1 MESMK
6 SAFGTQIDF
15 LKKEHNKVLVQLSN
29 SIENPPPPPANVIVQ
44 SPIVSLPQL
53 HTLAATTSTP
63 PVHINPTFIQGP
75 SRDKLE
81 DPVAAFEAAMVKL
94 DREKS
99 KKREAEALI
108 LDIEK
113 KEAAIEKLVYM
124 KEQREAE
131 KAMVTLGKG
140 LLSRSKRENLVA
152 AGNEQLE
159 KEQAEREREI
169 DGKNPWGS
177 IAENWGSDGREEKV
191 SKKKGRGKHRFEFFE
206 CCGGLGGHRYTC
218 GGNRSEIPSC
228 AESSVIALTNDKDD
242 CLSFDLVSD
251 GDTR

>member
-29 SIENPPPPPANVIVQ
+29 SIENPPPPPANVIVE
-44 SPIVSLPQL
+44 SPIVALPQL
-53 HTLAATTSTP
+53 HTLAATTFTP

-75 SRDKLE
+75 SRDRLE
-81 DPVAAFEAAMVKL
+81 DPVAAFEAAMEKL

-99 KKREAEALI
+99 KKREAEVLI
-108 LDIEK
+108 FNIEK

-124 KEQREAE
+124 KEQRE
-131 KAMVTLGKG
+131 MVTLGKG

-159 KEQAEREREI
+159 KEQAERERKI
-169 DGKNPWGS
+169 NGKNPSGNIAKSWGS
-177 IAENWGSDGREEKV
+177 NS
-191 SKKKGRGKHRFEFFE
+191 
-206 CCGGLGGHRYTC
+206 
-218 GGNRSEIPSC
+218 P
-228 AESSVIALTNDKDD
+228 
-242 CLSFDLVSD
+242 
-251 GDTR
+251 